1 VDQKFPACNESVCHA
16 ESFLNSLIIKDLA
29 DLNGNITWRRAKELV
44 QNAHFALDDDENS
57 YSSPDQINQQNYIK
71 YFQTSDLAQGSVGN
85 CWFISAATG
94 LTQNY
99 NLLKKVV
106 PFDNSF
112 EDGKYTGSLASLF
125 YLVIE
130 KFYF

>member
-1 VDQKFPACNESVCHA
+1 M
-16 ESFLNSLIIKDLA
+16 
-29 DLNGNITWRRAKELV
+29 V